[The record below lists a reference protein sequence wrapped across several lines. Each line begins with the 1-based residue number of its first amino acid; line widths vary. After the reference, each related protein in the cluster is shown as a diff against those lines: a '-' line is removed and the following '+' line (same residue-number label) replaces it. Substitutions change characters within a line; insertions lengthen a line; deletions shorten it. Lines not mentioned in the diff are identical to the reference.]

1 MEVDAVLEELLSVA
15 CDLTGARYAALGVL
29 DDDRRRLKR
38 FVTRGVDAAQRE
50 LIGELPRGHGVLGEL
65 IRDPVPLRLD
75 EVSGP
80 PQSYGSPAHPPPMH
94 SFLGVPVLI
103 RAEPWGNLYLT

>member
-38 FVTRGVDAAQRE
+38 FVTRGVDATQRE
-50 LIGELPRGHGVLGEL
+50 LIGARPRGPGVLGEL
-65 IRDPVPLRLD
+65 TRAPAPLRRD
-75 EVSGP
+75 EVSRP
-80 PQSYGSPAHPPPMH
+80 PQPYGSPAPPPPMH

-103 RAEPWGNLYLT
+103 RGEPWGNLY